1 MRTKRYSETQIIR
14 ILGEVES
21 GKPVIEVAR
30 QQGVS
35 AATIHRWKSRY
46 GGLGISD
53 LRKLKALEEDNKRLR
68 RIVAQQAIDIDLLKD
83 INSKK
88 W

>member
-1 MRTKRYSETQIIR
+1 LRTKRYSETQIIR

-21 GKPVIEVAR
+21 GKPVIEVTR

>member
-14 ILGEVES
+14 ILGEVEL

-68 RIVAQQAIDIDLLKD
+68 RTVAQQAIDIDLLKD